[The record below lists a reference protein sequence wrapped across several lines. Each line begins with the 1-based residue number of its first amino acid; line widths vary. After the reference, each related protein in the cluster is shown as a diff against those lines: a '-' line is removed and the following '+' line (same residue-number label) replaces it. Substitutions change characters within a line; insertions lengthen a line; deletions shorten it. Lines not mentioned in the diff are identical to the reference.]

1 MKGGLPS
8 NLFRLTQLTSLDLSF
23 NNLKTISSGTI
34 GTMLPSLLSVDI
46 SNNRIK
52 MLPNDMCEKEKNQ
65 ELKIIGGWKQG
76 KNWRI
81 WYAKME
87 KTGDGKV
94 EGQTE
99 EKKQDGEQ
107 PTGDAAGVQEEHS
120 VVQSG
125 IKSDSASCDSSSS
138 TTITS
143 TTLLRR
149 HRLPLSVGEFP
160 PIEAQLFSLSTNE
173 LRMRLVHHH
182 RIRLPPTSTR
192 TEVMTSI
199 CRAMRKKDDGGLTVR
214 RMEGI
219 LISEEMAQRLLGI
232 LRGIEWVE
240 KENERPRVN
249 SGGYIV
255 VKREVPNVEKLEKG
269 RHAARVARMRNKR
282 LDMYRE
288 LWDAATECLREVDSF
303 FASTYSDLAV
313 TKNFMGS
320 PHVDKN
326 DLDAQWAVSLGGYGE
341 RSGGGGGA
349 GGGGGGEQSG
359 GELCVEEAPGKVVAI
374 NTFRRLAKMD
384 GRFVHWVNGYEG
396 ERYSLVFYRTEGEK
410 KSRET
415 AVCF

>member
-1 MKGGLPS
+1 M
-8 NLFRLTQLTSLDLSF
+8 FRLTQLTSLDLSF

-52 MLPNDMCEKEKNQ
+52 ILPNDMCEKEKNQ
-65 ELKIIGGWKQG
+65 ELEIIGGWKQG

-81 WYAKME
+81 WYAKLE
-87 KTGDGKV
+87 KTEEKV

-99 EKKQDGEQ
+99 EKVEGQTEEKQQGSEQ
-107 PTGDAAGVQEEHS
+107 PTGDAAGVEEEHS
-120 VVQSG
+120 GQQSG
-125 IKSDSASCDSSSS
+125 MKSDSA
-138 TTITS
+138 TITS
-143 TTLLRR
+143 TLLRR
-149 HRLPLSVGEFP
+149 HRSPLSVGEFP

-199 CRAMRKKDDGGLTVR
+199 CRAMRKKHDGGLTVR

-219 LISEEMAQRLLGI
+219 LISEEMAERLLGI

-313 TKNFMGS
+313 TKNFIGS

-341 RSGGGGGA
+341 RSGGGGG
-349 GGGGGGEQSG
+349 GGGGEQSG
-359 GELCVEEAPGKVVAI
+359 GELCVEEAPGKVVAL

-410 KSRET
+410 KSREK